1 VQALE
6 DGDMRMNRLIDKSCR
21 CLEGVM
27 ALALAVMVLLVFS
40 NVVLRY
46 AFNSGIAVS
55 EEISRWLFVWLTF
68 IGAVVAMKDR
78 GHLGTDMF
86 VSRLG
91 KTGKK
96 VCLLLSQVA
105 MLGVTWLLLKG
116 SYVQMMINAD
126 TVAPVTGASM
136 AIFYASGVFFAVPVA
151 LLLLVDMWL
160 TVTGRISDDRLVMVQ
175 ESEEVVQVDALY
187 LHQDGPNGNDRDRKR
202 PADPVRR

>member
-1 VQALE
+1 
-6 DGDMRMNRLIDKSCR
+6 MNRLIDRGCR
-21 CLEGVM
+21 ILEGVM

-46 AFNSGIAVS
+46 AFNSGIAIS

-78 GHLGTDMF
+78 GHLGTDML

-96 VCLLLSQVA
+96 VCLLLSQLA

-116 SYVQMMINAD
+116 GYVQMMINAD

-151 LLLLVDMWL
+151 LLLLVDIWL
-160 TVTGRISDDRLVMVQ
+160 TVTGRIADDRLVMVQ
-175 ESEEVVQVDALY
+175 ESEEVAQVDALY
-187 LHQDGPNGNDRDRKR
+187 LHQDGPGGNDRKR
-202 PADPVRR
+202 PTDPVRP

>member
-1 VQALE
+1 
-6 DGDMRMNRLIDKSCR
+6 MNRLIDRSCR
-21 CLEGVM
+21 FLEGVM

-46 AFNSGIAVS
+46 AFNSGIAIS

-78 GHLGTDMF
+78 GHLGTDML

-96 VCLLLSQVA
+96 VCLLLSQLA

-151 LLLLVDMWL
+151 LLLLLDMWL

-175 ESEEVVQVDALY
+175 ESEELAQVDALY
-187 LHQDGPNGNDRDRKR
+187 LHQDGPSGNDRKR
-202 PADPVRR
+202 PADPVRH

>member
-1 VQALE
+1 
-6 DGDMRMNRLIDKSCR
+6 MNRLIDKCCR
-21 CLEGVM
+21 FLEGVM
-27 ALALAVMVLLVFS
+27 VLALALMVVLVFG

-68 IGAVVAMKDR
+68 IGAVVAMRER
-78 GHLGTDMF
+78 GHLGTDML

-91 KTGKK
+91 KSGKK
-96 VCLLLSQVA
+96 ICLLLSQVA

-116 SYVQMMINAD
+116 GYVQMMINAD

-151 LLLLVDMWL
+151 LMLLVDMWL
-160 TVTGRISDDRLVMVQ
+160 TLTGRISDDQLVMVQ
-175 ESEEVVQVDALY
+175 ESEEVAQLEALHGHQNGSVD
-187 LHQDGPNGNDRDRKR
+187 HDQDHKA
-202 PADPVRR
+202 PANPVRR

>member
-1 VQALE
+1 
-6 DGDMRMNRLIDKSCR
+6 MNRLIDRCCR
-21 CLEGVM
+21 FLEGVM

-46 AFNSGIAVS
+46 AFNSGIAIS

-78 GHLGTDMF
+78 GHLGTDML

-116 SYVQMMINAD
+116 GYVQMMINAD

-151 LLLLVDMWL
+151 LLLLIDIGL

-175 ESEEVVQVDALY
+175 ESEEVAQVDALY
-187 LHQDGPNGNDRDRKR
+187 LNQDGPGESDRDRKH
-202 PADPVRR
+202 PADPVRH